1 MQDPALKAKPRAYLL
16 CLNGRV
22 GQKLTIVQTRGD
34 RQPRYVCCLALGMV
48 LSLANSVF
56 AQQALSV
63 TEKPESAAEQAAA
76 GADSSSATPPQQG
89 TTNTPQTAEATPF
102 QHRLG
107 ALEISVN
114 WRTRAEGW
122 YWFEGKTGNSDYGLW
137 DSLLRV
143 GIAQNGEHFDWFL
156 EGEQPSILGLPDDAV
171 VAAPQ
176 GQLGLGGNY
185 YAANNNHTNVANG
198 FVKQAFVNFKHLGPA
213 GLKVGRLEYFDGL
226 EVTPKDPLLATV
238 IQTRISSRLISN
250 FAFSAVQRTFDG
262 VQLSANSG
270 HSNFTF
276 FGARPT
282 QGVFQVKGMDELNVD
297 TYYGAYTRSVTT
309 AQSAGELR
317 VFALGYIDHRTLVL
331 KTDNRPSAV
340 RAADPG
346 KIEIA
351 TWGADYAHVFN
362 TTNSGKFDFLLWGA
376 WQTGSWGSLAQRAGA
391 FVGEAGWQP
400 PVKVL
405 KPWIGA
411 GYSYGSGD
419 GNPND
424 SRHGTFF
431 QVLPTPRQYARFPFY
446 NMMNNE
452 DLYGSLNARPV
463 SKLALRSEVHTLR
476 LANAADLWYSGGGAF
491 EPSTF
496 GYTGRPSNGNRG
508 LANVCDVSADYQI
521 TRSFSTTLYYGHAW
535 GKGVISAIYPK
546 DASGQLIFLETNFH
560 F

>member
-1 MQDPALKAKPRAYLL
+1 MKWVASWL
-16 CLNGRV
+16 CLAVILSGASIY
-22 GQKLTIVQTRGD
+22 GQQSPPSQPAPPDQKEPVPPPKHKLG
-34 RQPRYVCCLALGMV
+34 P
-48 LSLANSVF
+48 
-56 AQQALSV
+56 
-63 TEKPESAAEQAAA
+63 
-76 GADSSSATPPQQG
+76 
-89 TTNTPQTAEATPF
+89 
-102 QHRLG
+102 
-107 ALEISVN
+107 LEISVN

-122 YWFEGKTGNSDYGLW
+122 NWFKGTTGNSDYGLW

-143 GIAQNGEHFDWFL
+143 GIGQTGEHFDWFL
-156 EGEQPSILGLPDDAV
+156 EGEQPSILGLPNNAV

-185 YAANNNHTNVANG
+185 YAANHNHTDVANG

-213 GLKVGRLEYFDGL
+213 GLKLGRFEYFDGL
-226 EVTPKDPLLATV
+226 EVKPQDALLATV
-238 IQTRISSRLISN
+238 IQTRIASRLISN
-250 FAFSAVQRTFDG
+250 FAFAAVQRTYDG
-262 VQLSANSG
+262 VRLSADSG
-270 HSNFTF
+270 KNNFTF

-282 QGVFQVKGMDELNVD
+282 QGVYQVKGMDELDVD
-297 TYYGAYTRSVTT
+297 TYYGAYNRSVTT
-309 AQSAGELR
+309 QQGAGELR

-331 KTDNRPSAV
+331 KTDNRPAAI
-340 RAADPG
+340 RAADTG

-362 TTNSGKFDFLLWGA
+362 TTNAGKFDFLIWGA
-376 WQTGSWGSLAQRAGA
+376 VQTGSWGNLAQHAGA

-400 PVKVL
+400 PVKVM
-405 KPWIGA
+405 KPWLSA

-419 GNPND
+419 KSPND

-452 DLYGSLNARPV
+452 DLYGTLNLRPA
-463 SKLALRSEVHTLR
+463 SKLTLRSELHTLR
-476 LANAADLWYSGGGAF
+476 LASASDLWYSGGGAF
-491 EPSTF
+491 QPATF

-508 LANVCDVSADYQI
+508 LGNVWDLSADYQI
-521 TRSFSTTLYYGHAW
+521 TPAFSTTFYYGHAW

-546 DASGQLIFLETNFH
+546 EKNGQLIFLETNFH

>member
-1 MQDPALKAKPRAYLL
+1 M
-16 CLNGRV
+16 
-22 GQKLTIVQTRGD
+22 KLRFAG
-34 RQPRYVCCLALGMV
+34 C
-48 LSLANSVF
+48 LSLGVVLFVGGF
-56 AQQALSV
+56 AVAQNPLLAPGTPDSGRQQAAPV
-63 TEKPESAAEQAAA
+63 EN
-76 GADSSSATPPQQG
+76 SSSATGPQQA
-89 TTNTPQTAEATPF
+89 TRESPPTAPAPPPKP
-102 QHRLG
+102 RVG
-107 ALEISVN
+107 PLEISIN

-122 YWFEGKTGNSDYGLW
+122 YWFEGKTGNGDYGLW

-143 GIAQNGEHFDWFL
+143 GIGQTGEHFDWFL
-156 EGEQPSILGLPDDAV
+156 EGEQPSILGLPNDAV

-176 GQLGLGGNY
+176 GQLGLGGTY

-213 GLKVGRLEYFDGL
+213 GLKLGRFEYFDGL

-250 FAFSAVQRTFDG
+250 FGFAAVQRTYDG

-270 HSNFTF
+270 QNNFTF

-282 QGVFQVKGMDELNVD
+282 QGVFQVKGMDELQVD
-297 TYYGAYTRSVTT
+297 TYYGAYTRSVAT
-309 AQSAGELR
+309 QHSAGELR

-331 KTDNRPSAV
+331 KTDNRPTPIRTS
-340 RAADPG
+340 DLG
-346 KIEIA
+346 KIQIA

-362 TTNSGKFDFLLWGA
+362 TTNTGKFDLLVWGVV
-376 WQTGSWGSLAQRAGA
+376 QTGSWGNLAQHAGA

-405 KPWIGA
+405 KPWVSA

-431 QVLPTPRQYARFPFY
+431 QVLTTPRQYARFPFY

-452 DLYGSLNARPV
+452 DLYGTLNLRPG

-476 LANAADLWYSGGGAF
+476 LASASDLWYLGGGAF
-491 EPSTF
+491 QPQTF
-496 GYTGRPSNGNRG
+496 GYTGRPSNTNRG
-508 LANVCDVSADYQI
+508 LANVWDLSADYPI
-521 TRSFSTTLYYGHAW
+521 TRSFSATFYYGHAW
-535 GKGVISAIYPK
+535 GKGVITAIYPK
-546 DASGQLIFLETNFH
+546 GANGQLIFLETNLH